1 MTDDTHISPVAQ
13 LSRMTQDY
21 LQAVWKCTEWST
33 EPVTVNDLSTKLEV
47 TMSTVSSGI
56 KRLVADGLLHHER
69 YGGVELTAT
78 GRAAALQ
85 MVRRHRLLE
94 TYLVERLGYS
104 WDEVHDE
111 AEHLEHAVS
120 DLFVERVA
128 EDLGH
133 PARDPHGDAIP
144 APDGSVTAPP
154 ATQLASLAAGECG
167 TLSRISDEDPDLL
180 RYLDEQR
187 LRLDTHVRVLG
198 RRDAAGLLS
207 FESST
212 DGAAGVPHSLGLEAA
227 GAIWV
232 TADQH

>member
-1 MTDDTHISPVAQ
+1 MTDGTRTSPVAQ

-21 LQAVWKCTEWST
+21 LQSVWKCTEWSSD
-33 EPVTVNDLSTKLEV
+33 PVTVNDLATRLEV
-47 TMSTVSSGI
+47 TVSTVSSGI
-56 KRLVADGLLHHER
+56 KRLVADGLVHHER
-69 YGGVELTAT
+69 YGGVELTPA
-78 GRAAALQ
+78 GRVAALQ

-144 APDGSVTAPP
+144 APDGSVTAAP
-154 ATQLASLAAGECG
+154 AVQLATLAAGECG
-167 TLSRISDEDPDLL
+167 TLSRISDDDPDLL
-180 RYLDEQR
+180 RYLDEQH
-187 LRLDTHVRVLG
+187 LGLDSHVRVLD
-198 RRDAAGLLS
+198 RRDAAGLLTFAS
-207 FESST
+207 AT
-212 DGAAGVPHSLGLEAA
+212 DDATEVPHKLGLEAA
-227 GAIWV
+227 RAIWV